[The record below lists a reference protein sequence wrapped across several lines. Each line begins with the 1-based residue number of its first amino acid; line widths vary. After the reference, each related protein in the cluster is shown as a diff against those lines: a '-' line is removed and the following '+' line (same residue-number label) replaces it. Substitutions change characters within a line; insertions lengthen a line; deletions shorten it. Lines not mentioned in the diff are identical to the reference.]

1 MYKFGLIQNLSAA
14 HSQSYNSLFTRLIST
29 MLMSPGGM
37 SNPSCSCNDFDPHWC
52 VDESGATLLLRLW
65 DQLTP
70 VKEYIC
76 MYIYMYM
83 YLQILNEIAC
93 LRPI

>member
-1 MYKFGLIQNLSAA
+1 
-14 HSQSYNSLFTRLIST
+14 

-37 SNPSCSCNDFDPHWC
+37 SDPACSCNDFDPHWC

-70 VKEYIC
+70 VKEYVD
-76 MYIYMYM
+76 IY
-83 YLQILNEIAC
+83 NVFTDFE
-93 LRPI
+93 